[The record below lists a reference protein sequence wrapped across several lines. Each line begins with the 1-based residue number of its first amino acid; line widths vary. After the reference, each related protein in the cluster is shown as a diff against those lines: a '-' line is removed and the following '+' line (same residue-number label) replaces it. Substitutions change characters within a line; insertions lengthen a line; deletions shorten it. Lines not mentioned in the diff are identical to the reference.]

1 MPRLFSAE
9 SNVSGFQSVGPE
21 ATANAGSPHA
31 ASIGAGSAPIG
42 GQHPGQ
48 PVLNAGGRSFLQ
60 ARQFPGPKKP
70 ADQPGTATATVPPAS
85 RISGTGGAPPGPGG
99 SLSPAAGSGSGS
111 GTSGWNWT
119 AKVASGVSPS
129 FGGAAYNGGGG
140 PLAGR
145 ISGTGPAPIGS
156 PKVIQGS
163 ALPPNAP

>member
-31 ASIGAGSAPIG
+31 ASIGAGSAPVG
-42 GQHPGQ
+42 GQHPSQ
-48 PVLNAGGRSFLQ
+48 PALNAGGRSFLQ
-60 ARQFPGPKKP
+60 AHQFPAGKTPG
-70 ADQPGTATATVPPAS
+70 DQPGNTVATVPAAAS
-85 RISGTGGAPPGPGG
+85 RISGGTGGP
-99 SLSPAAGSGSGS
+99 SPAAG

-145 ISGTGPAPIGS
+145 ISGTGSAPIGS

-163 ALPPNAP
+163 VLSPSAP

>member
-99 SLSPAAGSGSGS
+99 SLSPAAGWIWQRNLRLELDGESRQRRQPVVRGSCLQRRWRA
-111 GTSGWNWT
+111 TGWPDQWHRASTDRVTESHPGKRT
-119 AKVASGVSPS
+119 A
-129 FGGAAYNGGGG
+129 
-140 PLAGR
+140 
-145 ISGTGPAPIGS
+145 T
-156 PKVIQGS
+156 
-163 ALPPNAP
+163 